1 MNYNALLLLDKHHKY
16 RNNFSIN
23 VSNINHLTSS
33 QKNYRYINIHTKENK
48 KNEKFYSVKPYLYMM
63 PKDIILRD
71 LFYSSIKSSRLYI
84 KKYNLNNNTTNN
96 GNLDREYIFKKIK
109 KYIMINRINYSIF
122 SKTIFLYDLLNF
134 EIEKGSMKNKKLS
147 KFCSLPNMSIA
158 LIALILTLK
167 FNYIENKLISL
178 KKILRN
184 FEEINENIKLNEVC
198 EMEIMALKLINYNL
212 TFQTPFSF
220 MELFLINGILFS
232 EDYIHYDL
240 SYKIYDLV
248 NETLEKI
255 METSNDYFKYNYFYL
270 SCSVIMYIR
279 EKFKVSRW
287 PKALE
292 VTFDVSFDQFY
303 DIYYTFFIRN
313 NKKDNNNKDNI
324 KSSYNSDII
333 NISNLKSMNNIIS
346 VLKIMRSADKY
357 RRTKEKVN
365 KLDIFNNKNDKEDN
379 YKDNKNNNDNNN
391 NNPNVNC
398 PNKIKVGLK
407 QKWNFSTFKSPKNFD
422 IAKTTVSSSFIKSN
436 EGNKNNIN
444 ENEYNNSNKN
454 NVNDIDN
461 KNEEEKKL
469 MNTNS
474 GELIKKGS
482 FIVLENSSINKAKSR
497 KETLRSVSI
506 FDNKE
511 IENKASEN
519 ENEEKYNESN
529 GIEALN
535 QIKSISINSN
545 ELTKKGSFRIIEN
558 SKINTTKSC
567 NRYKKNIISKNQT
580 ENYNTNNNKDN
591 CNIYHK
597 CNTNSNLEPYYSNNT
612 LNVNIYKKRNYM
624 SKRNNDLLKS
634 NPDVNKEIKNNNF
647 NNNKINSFT
656 ILNKNNNYNYKTNN
670 RYYNNCTEKRRNFD
684 YNNNN
689 NNLNKNQTSFNDCIF
704 YKNYNKNKNNSKN
717 KDNENYFD
725 NFNIKNKEENSNAPT
740 CENSNLKLSLN
751 DLSIRQSYKKKLTNK
766 DIPDISP
773 KNETIKKYEK
783 EGRKLLEKN
792 KSYNKLMNNK
802 ILFSD
807 NTYNRKIG
815 VRKYYKH
822 KNSREHHII
831 SS

>member
-1 MNYNALLLLDKHHKY
+1 MNYNALLLLDKHHKNM
-16 RNNFSIN
+16 NNFSN
-23 VSNINHLTSS
+23 NNPNINHLTSS
-33 QKNYRYINIHTKENK
+33 QKNYSYINIRTKENK

-63 PKDIILRD
+63 PKDIKLRD
-71 LFYSSIKSSRLYI
+71 IFYTSIKSSKLYI

-96 GNLDREYIFKKIK
+96 GNIDREYIFKKIK
-109 KYIMINRINYSIF
+109 KFIMINRINYNIF

-134 EIEKGSMKNKKLS
+134 EIEKESMKNKKLS
-147 KFCSLPNMSIA
+147 KFCSLQNMSIA
-158 LIALILTLK
+158 LIAFILTLK
-167 FNYIENKLISL
+167 FNYVENKVISL

-184 FEEINENIKLNEVC
+184 FEERNGYIKFNKVC

-232 EDYIHYDL
+232 EDYIQYDL
-240 SYKIYDLV
+240 SYEIYDLV

-292 VTFDVSFDQFY
+292 VTFDVSVDQFY

-313 NKKDNNNKDNI
+313 NKKDNNNKNKI
-324 KSSYNSDII
+324 KSSYTSDII

-346 VLKIMRSADKY
+346 VLKIMRNADKY
-357 RRTKEKVN
+357 RRTKGGVN
-365 KLDIFNNKNDKEDN
+365 KLDIFNNKNDKEEN
-379 YKDNKNNNDNNN
+379 YKDNKNNNNNN
-391 NNPNVNC
+391 NANINC
-398 PNKIKVGLK
+398 LNKIKVGLK
-407 QKWNFSTFKSPKNFD
+407 KNWNFSTYKSPKNFD
-422 IAKTTVSSSFIKSN
+422 IIKTTVSSSFIITN
-436 EGNKNNIN
+436 EGNKNNSN
-444 ENEYNNSNKN
+444 ENKLYNSNKN
-454 NVNDIDN
+454 NINDIDN
-461 KNEEEKKL
+461 KNEEEKIL

-474 GELIKKGS
+474 DEVIKKGI
-482 FIVLENSSINKAKSR
+482 FKVLENSSIYKAKSH

-506 FDNKE
+506 FNYKE
-511 IENKASEN
+511 IENKTSEN
-519 ENEEKYNESN
+519 ENEEKYNESY
-529 GIEALN
+529 GIEELTE
-535 QIKSISINSN
+535 IKSININSN
-545 ELTKKGSFRIIEN
+545 ELTKKGSFKIIEN
-558 SKINTTKSC
+558 SKMNTTKII
-567 NRYKKNIISKNQT
+567 NKYKKNIISKNHT

-597 CNTNSNLEPYYSNNT
+597 CNINSNLEPYYSNNT
-612 LNVNIYKKRNYM
+612 LNINIYKKRNLM
-624 SKRNNDLLKS
+624 NKRNNDLLKS
-634 NPDVNKEIKNNNF
+634 NPDVIREIKNNNL
-647 NNNKINSFT
+647 NINKINSST
-656 ILNKNNNYNYKTNN
+656 ILNKSNNYNYKTNN
-670 RYYNNCTEKRRNFD
+670 RYYNNCTEKKRNFD
-684 YNNNN
+684 FNNNN
-689 NNLNKNQTSFNDCIF
+689 NNNININHTSFNDFIF
-704 YKNYNKNKNNSKN
+704 YKNYNKNNSKN

-751 DLSIRQSYKKKLTNK
+751 DLSIRKSYKKKLTNK
-766 DIPDISP
+766 EIPDISP
-773 KNETIKKYEK
+773 KDETIKKYEK
-783 EGRKLLEKN
+783 EGIKYLEKN

-807 NTYNRKIG
+807 NTYNRKTG